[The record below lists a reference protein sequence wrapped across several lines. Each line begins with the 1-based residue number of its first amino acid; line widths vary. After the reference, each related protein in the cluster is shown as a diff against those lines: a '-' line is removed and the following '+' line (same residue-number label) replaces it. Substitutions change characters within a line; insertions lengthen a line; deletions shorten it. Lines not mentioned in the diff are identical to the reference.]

1 MIYNENE
8 AYSEIVAIA
17 EFMYDDEYRGNL
29 DYIGWADKIG
39 KATDDIMFNYYD
51 VDNEYTDNH
60 IDHIVTEVEGYLKE
74 A

>member
-17 EFMYDDEYRGNL
+17 EFMYDDEYRGDL
-29 DYIGWADKIG
+29 DYIGFADKIG
-39 KATDDIMFNYYD
+39 KAANDIMFNHYD

-60 IDHIVTEVEGYLKE
+60 IDHIVMEVEGYLKE